1 MNRCKVCSTPVLQR
15 RNRKKLG
22 ALSTICCIKK
32 LVDLATQSGWDHED
46 ARKFFAEGYVC
57 LTCYRTVEKCSL
69 LESLLIAKLSGRA
82 NDPSTLESSGTK
94 RRATPTEHAAAVK
107 VVVTQ
112 SGYKKTYTLS
122 PSKEALGKSLGRN
135 SSNAVMRHAS
145 HDQTLKRSMLR
156 ELCRML
162 RAEMKA
168 LLASP
173 DFMMKDVS
181 SLRNFSWN
189 GLYYTMKEKAPTL
202 VELLQSCIPQRSTRM
217 KFVMVM
223 CAAMLAGTHKRCTSV
238 QSYVSIVLYLGH
250 AAKQVYN
257 RLQKLGI
264 CLSTFMT
271 RRIIDQMGE
280 NHDQRVLDWV
290 NSLKS
295 TISTNQ
301 GPVARMQFGG
311 LDNSFEYG
319 SESDVPFPQPL
330 EVTVSPCSDSSSQ
343 SDSSETNS
351 LQCPNMSPLSMQ
363 LESPNGGE
371 LLCGSSPIPSH
382 PLHSPLSERYSD
394 ECTLS
399 GSEKSLTD
407 QPSSE
412 TVSASEDDSDPTIG
426 WCGFRIVGDNIDKT
440 VRPRD
445 MRHNHQ
451 STSLHYFHSYAVKDR
466 VDVSDLSPEVPLVTS
481 KEIDVNLFLPSPED
495 CQSLEANFCT
505 LMMRILVK
513 HIPGISHLSSVVL
526 QHIPHPYSVAMS
538 KKSEVVPLGVLL
550 KNENKLDDM
559 MDILDGLHK
568 YVPSIR
574 TIQHFEDPEDTSGEP
589 EVTDIEIDHFC
600 QILIGGDQ
608 LTAARVRGS
617 QSIRRNSD
625 NGRMRLDAFIPV
637 VEDWHT
643 KMCFMQVLWSHLY
656 KATSTLDVGTLYQL
670 KILINRRNVSKDVK
684 KDMNACED
692 FLELVT
698 SSHVI
703 AAALHSVGVSN
714 SSDFLLNFSSST
726 LPSDQQA
733 ALESLVVSICSKFIN
748 ISYPYRDYKDSSD
761 HILKYTMEVM
771 SLGLLYLEFKDAVRE
786 GDGFRV
792 LRCWKFFFLLFRGTG
807 HKNYCIEALQ
817 LLASYYY
824 ILPPRYAAQML
835 WGRFVNIHGKTGC
848 KDSADLHMEHLNR
861 LCRDAISHLGANKT
875 PSAISKV
882 GKALGPLSEIIT
894 NFDAMTGTVVTK
906 AHTRRSEEEDLNK
919 LVTELVHNGNFHMQP
934 GRFHQ
939 NFKSIESNQLISS
952 INVNKFRDWMMQ
964 QLRIFLKE
972 DHIW

>member
-173 DFMMKDVS
+173 DFMMKD
-181 SLRNFSWN
+181 
-189 GLYYTMKEKAPTL
+189 GM
-202 VELLQSCIPQRSTRM
+202 LQS
-217 KFVMVM
+217 
-223 CAAMLAGTHKRCTSV
+223 
-238 QSYVSIVLYLGH
+238 
-250 AAKQVYN
+250 

-692 FLELVT
+692 FLELI
-698 SSHVI
+698 SR
-703 AAALHSVGVSN
+703 L
-714 SSDFLLNFSSST
+714 LLN
-726 LPSDQQA
+726 
-733 ALESLVVSICSKFIN
+733 
-748 ISYPYRDYKDSSD
+748 
-761 HILKYTMEVM
+761 H
-771 SLGLLYLEFKDAVRE
+771 
-786 GDGFRV
+786 
-792 LRCWKFFFLLFRGTG
+792 
-807 HKNYCIEALQ
+807 
-817 LLASYYY
+817 
-824 ILPPRYAAQML
+824 
-835 WGRFVNIHGKTGC
+835 
-848 KDSADLHMEHLNR
+848 
-861 LCRDAISHLGANKT
+861 
-875 PSAISKV
+875 
-882 GKALGPLSEIIT
+882 
-894 NFDAMTGTVVTK
+894 
-906 AHTRRSEEEDLNK
+906 
-919 LVTELVHNGNFHMQP
+919 
-934 GRFHQ
+934 
-939 NFKSIESNQLISS
+939 
-952 INVNKFRDWMMQ
+952 
-964 QLRIFLKE
+964 
-972 DHIW
+972 

>member
-1 MNRCKVCSTPVLQR
+1 MRSAFLACLYFWTERLLR
-15 RNRKKLG
+15 GLTLG
-22 ALSTICCIKK
+22 
-32 LVDLATQSGWDHED
+32 
-46 ARKFFAEGYVC
+46 FN
-57 LTCYRTVEKCSL
+57 
-69 LESLLIAKLSGRA
+69 GRA

-173 DFMMKDVS
+173 DFMMKD
-181 SLRNFSWN
+181 
-189 GLYYTMKEKAPTL
+189 GM
-202 VELLQSCIPQRSTRM
+202 LQS
-217 KFVMVM
+217 
-223 CAAMLAGTHKRCTSV
+223 
-238 QSYVSIVLYLGH
+238 
-250 AAKQVYN
+250 

-692 FLELVT
+692 FLELI
-698 SSHVI
+698 SR
-703 AAALHSVGVSN
+703 L
-714 SSDFLLNFSSST
+714 LLN
-726 LPSDQQA
+726 
-733 ALESLVVSICSKFIN
+733 
-748 ISYPYRDYKDSSD
+748 
-761 HILKYTMEVM
+761 H
-771 SLGLLYLEFKDAVRE
+771 
-786 GDGFRV
+786 
-792 LRCWKFFFLLFRGTG
+792 
-807 HKNYCIEALQ
+807 
-817 LLASYYY
+817 
-824 ILPPRYAAQML
+824 
-835 WGRFVNIHGKTGC
+835 
-848 KDSADLHMEHLNR
+848 
-861 LCRDAISHLGANKT
+861 
-875 PSAISKV
+875 
-882 GKALGPLSEIIT
+882 
-894 NFDAMTGTVVTK
+894 
-906 AHTRRSEEEDLNK
+906 
-919 LVTELVHNGNFHMQP
+919 
-934 GRFHQ
+934 
-939 NFKSIESNQLISS
+939 
-952 INVNKFRDWMMQ
+952 
-964 QLRIFLKE
+964 
-972 DHIW
+972 

>member
-173 DFMMKDVS
+173 DFMMKD
-181 SLRNFSWN
+181 
-189 GLYYTMKEKAPTL
+189 GM
-202 VELLQSCIPQRSTRM
+202 LQS
-217 KFVMVM
+217 
-223 CAAMLAGTHKRCTSV
+223 
-238 QSYVSIVLYLGH
+238 
-250 AAKQVYN
+250 

-426 WCGFRIVGDNIDKT
+426 W
-440 VRPRD
+440 
-445 MRHNHQ
+445 
-451 STSLHYFHSYAVKDR
+451 
-466 VDVSDLSPEVPLVTS
+466 
-481 KEIDVNLFLPSPED
+481 
-495 CQSLEANFCT
+495 
-505 LMMRILVK
+505 
-513 HIPGISHLSSVVL
+513 SHWE
-526 QHIPHPYSVAMS
+526 Y
-538 KKSEVVPLGVLL
+538 L

-692 FLELVT
+692 FLELI
-698 SSHVI
+698 SR
-703 AAALHSVGVSN
+703 L
-714 SSDFLLNFSSST
+714 LLN
-726 LPSDQQA
+726 
-733 ALESLVVSICSKFIN
+733 
-748 ISYPYRDYKDSSD
+748 
-761 HILKYTMEVM
+761 H
-771 SLGLLYLEFKDAVRE
+771 
-786 GDGFRV
+786 
-792 LRCWKFFFLLFRGTG
+792 
-807 HKNYCIEALQ
+807 
-817 LLASYYY
+817 
-824 ILPPRYAAQML
+824 
-835 WGRFVNIHGKTGC
+835 
-848 KDSADLHMEHLNR
+848 
-861 LCRDAISHLGANKT
+861 
-875 PSAISKV
+875 
-882 GKALGPLSEIIT
+882 
-894 NFDAMTGTVVTK
+894 
-906 AHTRRSEEEDLNK
+906 
-919 LVTELVHNGNFHMQP
+919 
-934 GRFHQ
+934 
-939 NFKSIESNQLISS
+939 
-952 INVNKFRDWMMQ
+952 
-964 QLRIFLKE
+964 
-972 DHIW
+972 